1 LSALFDKAQLQQ
13 ICDQVAEE
21 IDAIVSIFAENGEI
35 VCSSKRNRIG
45 TFHAGVAQLMAGEI
59 NRYEATAEDAMSKP
73 GVLEG
78 AALPIELDGERLFCV
93 SVSAPIDI
101 ARTYCRLV
109 HHWVVALLRENLLV
123 ASETRF
129 RDVAESA
136 SDWIWEMDANLR
148 FTYVSPRFY
157 ETFRVPPEKVIGR
170 TRAEWAAADP
180 GNQAWKDHLAKLEA
194 HVPFRDFAYSM
205 TNGAGEIRHV
215 RIHGKP
221 MYDTTG
227 AFAGY
232 RGTSRDVTDQVK
244 MENELRR
251 AQQLLADSIE
261 KIPEAFSLFDSAD
274 RLVVFNSKYR
284 SFLLEDVGV
293 EAVPGMTFEAIIR
306 QGAATGRIP
315 EALGRTEE
323 WVIERLERHR
333 SLSEPHVQQRGEGRW
348 ILVSEH
354 RTSDG
359 GTVAIYSDI
368 TNIKHRELELADKT
382 QALERLSN
390 QLAKYL
396 SPQIYE
402 SIFSGRQEV
411 KLDSRR
417 RKLTVFF
424 SDIVGFTETADRLE
438 SEELTGLLNHYL
450 SEMSDIALA
459 HGATIDKYV
468 GDAMLIFFGDPES
481 NGVKQD
487 ALQCARMALAMQQRM
502 GELQKTWLDS
512 GVGQPL
518 RCRMGINTGFCTVGN
533 FGSENRMDYTII
545 GSGVNL
551 ASRLETAARPGE
563 ILISHETYALI
574 RDEFHCEERGQ
585 ISVRGISYP
594 VTSYALV
601 AERDAK
607 VEPAGTVDV
616 PYPNF
621 SLHLD
626 PANMSDSERNE
637 AVRRLRDALDKL
649 TGGAA

>member
-1 LSALFDKAQLQQ
+1 MLDKKQLQQ

-21 IDAIVSIFAENGEI
+21 IDAIVSIFGENGEI

-45 TFHAGVAQLMAGEI
+45 MFHAGVAQLMAGEI
-59 NRYEATAEDAMSKP
+59 NRYEASAEDARDKP
-73 GVLEG
+73 GILEG

-109 HHWVVALLRENLLV
+109 HHWVVALLRENLLA

-136 SDWIWEMDANLR
+136 SDWIWEMDADLR

-157 ETFRVPPEKVIGR
+157 EIFQVSPDSVIGK
-170 TRAEWAAADP
+170 TRAEWAAETGSVSPAWTEH
-180 GNQAWKDHLAKLEA
+180 QATLAAHL
-194 HVPFRDFAYSM
+194 PFRDFAYSM
-205 TNGAGEIRHV
+205 TSPAGEVRHV

-221 MYDTTG
+221 VYG
-227 AFAGY
+227 PAGEFAGY
-232 RGTSRDVTDQVK
+232 RGTARDVTEQIK
-244 MENELRR
+244 MERALRR

-261 KIPEAFSLFDSAD
+261 TIPEAFSLFDNED

-284 SFLLEDVGV
+284 SFLLEDIGV
-293 EAVPGMTFEAIIR
+293 EAVPGMTFETIIR
-306 QGAATGRIP
+306 QGASTGRIP
-315 EALGRTEE
+315 EALDRTEE
-323 WVIERLERHR
+323 WVAERLERHR
-333 SLSEPHVQQRGEGRW
+333 VLSEPHVQQRGEGRW

-368 TNIKHRELELADKT
+368 TDIKHRELELAEKT

-411 KLDSRR
+411 KLTSRR

-438 SEELTGLLNHYL
+438 SEELTELLNHYL

-468 GDAMLIFFGDPES
+468 GDAMVIFFGDPES

-502 GELQKTWLDS
+502 KELQNTWRES
-512 GVGQPL
+512 GVGRPL
-518 RCRMGINTGFCTVGN
+518 QCRMGINTGFCTVGN

-545 GSGVNL
+545 GGGVNL
-551 ASRLETAARPGE
+551 ASRLESAARPGE
-563 ILISHETYALI
+563 ILISYETFALI
-574 RDEFHCEERGQ
+574 KDEFDCEERGQ
-585 ISVRGISYP
+585 ISVRGLTYP
-594 VTSYALV
+594 VACYALV
-601 AERDAK
+601 AARFPQPPSAF
-607 VEPAGTVDV
+607 PAEENGTS
-616 PYPNF
+616 F
-621 SLHLD
+621 SLRLD
-626 PANMSDSERNE
+626 PANMSAGERDE
-637 AVRRLRDALDKL
+637 AVRRLKDALETL
-649 TGGAA
+649 TGQSQ